1 MTKKKQEELQ
11 KQIDLWYSYYVSGK
25 VQDKYPAK
33 EYYL

>member
-1 MTKKKQEELQ
+1 MTKQKDKLQ

-25 VQDKYPAK
+25 IQDSYPAK